1 MVILFQYILVFGSF
15 LCNPA
20 PDSTVAIVAFAWIIA
35 GRAKPTLDAVH
46 VTDADQC
53 RQPREYSMS
62 SQTNVFSDISR
73 QTNSDSTCS
82 VREIYVKLK
91 LRSH

>member
-20 PDSTVAIVAFAWIIA
+20 PDSIVAIVAFAWIIA

-53 RQPREYSMS
+53 RQPTEYSMS
-62 SQTNVFSDISR
+62 SQTFKDR
-73 QTNSDSTCS
+73 QTVIQHVQSEKSM
-82 VREIYVKLK
+82 
-91 LRSH
+91 